1 MFSQDQM
8 NGLHRHGK
16 KFQTTWRTAN
26 GVRVLLTSVGRVAL
40 VLVLTHDRSRT
51 IRIEV
56 RFDVLETRND
66 RGLESIEM
74 SLPRCVYNEFPEE
87 LRLQQ
92 HSNLASRAHW
102 QHVAPEPVWRR
113 LPEDRDY
120 SPSSPDRPNDR
131 PSTLNDGAAAAPGI
145 PSRESAAE
153 VRFFTPHTGHP
164 FFGHRQPNV
173 ERVFSYDRWDTTT
186 GRRTRRALN
195 QGNLPGTVQTV
206 PPPPEPSASNGGAT
220 GVGNAL
226 SAAQATLLRLTS

>member
-40 VLVLTHDRSRT
+40 VLVLTNNRNRT

-56 RFDVLETRND
+56 MFDVLETRND

-102 QHVAPEPVWRR
+102 QHVAPEPVWRH
-113 LPEDRDY
+113 LLEDGDD
-120 SPSSPDRPNDR
+120 SPTSPDRMGDQ
-131 PSTLNDGAAAAPGI
+131 PSSLNNGAAAVPGT
-145 PSRESAAE
+145 PFGESAPE
-153 VRFFTPHTGHP
+153 VRLFTPHTNQP
-164 FFGHRQPNV
+164 FYG
-173 ERVFSYDRWDTTT
+173 
-186 GRRTRRALN
+186 L
-195 QGNLPGTVQTV
+195 
-206 PPPPEPSASNGGAT
+206 
-220 GVGNAL
+220 
-226 SAAQATLLRLTS
+226 